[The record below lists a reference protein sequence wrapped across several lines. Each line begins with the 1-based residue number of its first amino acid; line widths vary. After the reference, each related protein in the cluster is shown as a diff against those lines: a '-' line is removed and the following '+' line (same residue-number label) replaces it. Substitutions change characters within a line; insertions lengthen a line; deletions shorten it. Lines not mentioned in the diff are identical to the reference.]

1 MTTNTNSKTGF
12 NSSFGAI
19 MAAAGSAVGLGNI
32 WRFPYI
38 CGKYGGGAFLLVY
51 IFFVFFIGMV
61 LMMSE
66 FVIGRRTKEA
76 PVRAYAVLRPK
87 HPSWKMVGLLGLI
100 TCFLILAVYLVISGW
115 TLNYL
120 WESIV
125 GSLSV
130 IADGGFKE
138 HFNLFA
144 SSSIRPIV
152 FITIFLAFTFL
163 VIVGGVQKGIERV
176 SKLLMPILVVLLMV
190 LCVRSLTLDGA
201 SAGVSYLF
209 HPNFAALTGE
219 GILAALG
226 QALFSLSVGMGVM
239 IVYGSYLPV
248 DDNILK
254 TSMWITL
261 CDFFIAVLSGVAIFP
276 AVMACGQ
283 EATYGPGLVYEVLPV
298 VFRSFGG
305 LGVVFSAVFFLLL
318 SLAALTSAISLLEA
332 LTAWLNK
339 GGMKRFT
346 AALTISLLV
355 LVLSGVA
362 SLAYGDANNVENG
375 LLNGVWYD
383 IKIAGHSIYEF
394 LDKLTGTYLPPI
406 CALLT
411 IIFFGWFMKKEDI
424 MDELSNH
431 GTIKI
436 GYFKVFYY
444 FLVRFVAPIALLT
457 VLIAGMLN

>member
-1 MTTNTNSKTGF
+1 MTSNTSKTGF

-66 FVIGRRTKEA
+66 FVIGRRSNEA
-76 PVRAYAVLRPK
+76 PIRAYATLCPK
-87 HPSWKMVGLLGLI
+87 HTSWKLVGLLGLI
-100 TCFLILAVYLVISGW
+100 TCFLILAIYLVISGW
-115 TLNYL
+115 TLNYF
-120 WESIV
+120 WESLT
-125 GSLSV
+125 GTLSS
-130 IADGGFKE
+130 IPTTGFKV
-138 HFNLFA
+138 HFNTFA
-144 SSSIRPIV
+144 SSTVRPAV
-152 FITIFLAFTFL
+152 FIVAFLIFTFL

-176 SKLLMPILVVLLMV
+176 SKLLMPILVVLLIVM
-190 LCVRSLTLDGA
+190 CARSLTLEGA
-201 SAGVSYLF
+201 SEGVAYLF
-209 HPNFAALTGE
+209 NPDFTKLTGE
-219 GILAALG
+219 GVLAALG

-276 AVMACGQ
+276 AVFACGQ
-283 EATYGPGLVYEVLPV
+283 EPTGGPGLVYEVLPV
-298 VFRSFGG
+298 VFQSFGG
-305 LGVVFSAVFFLLL
+305 LGTVFATVFFLLL

-339 GGMKRFT
+339 NGMRRFS
-346 AALTISLLV
+346 AALLISV
-355 LVLSGVA
+355 LVVFLSIAA
-362 SLAYGDANNVENG
+362 SFAYGDADNAKASLSNG
-375 LLNGVWYD
+375 IWYD
-383 IKIAGHSIYEF
+383 IKIAEMSIYEF

-411 IIFFGWFMKKEDI
+411 IIFFGWVMKKEDI

-431 GTIKI
+431 GTVKI
-436 GYFKVFYY
+436 GYFNVFYY
-444 FLVRFVAPIALLT
+444 FLVRFVAPVALLV
-457 VLIAGMLN
+457 VLVAGIIK